1 LRLKIATLAI
11 WAAMAGGAQASSFT
25 HVAPPPAGKSPS
37 IVRIGPPT
45 LASAKPRADAAV
57 ARTTAKGDMLVPL
70 AYPLPEGGPAKAVVV
85 SPSVLAFESTVPPV
99 TFEKVAAISVSHPA
113 PQPKPLVIRG
123 GLVGDAFSQR
133 TEPVVLPQTAAAD
146 GKPNSSRNRKREYR
160 RQQEAPRQ
168 AAPEAPPP
176 ATSRRQF
183 AVPG

>member
-1 LRLKIATLAI
+1 LRLKFATLAI
-11 WAAMAGGAQASSFT
+11 WAAMAGGAQASSFA

-37 IVRIGPPT
+37 IVRIGLPT
-45 LASAKPRADAAV
+45 LASVKPRADVAV
-57 ARTTAKGDMLVPL
+57 TKTTAKGDMLVPL
-70 AYPLPEGGPAKAVVV
+70 AYPLPEGGQAKVVVV
-85 SPSVLAFESTVPPV
+85 SPSILAFESSVPPV
-99 TFEKVAAISVSHPA
+99 TFEKVAAISASHPA

-146 GKPNSSRNRKREYR
+146 GKPNSARNRKREYR
-160 RQQEAPRQ
+160 RQQAPPQ
-168 AAPEAPPP
+168 AVPETPPP